1 MDKQQKEKITKLYWL
16 SGVFIMLLVVAGV
29 TNPKRF
35 AAIIG
40 SINDYISSS
49 FGDFYLFFMMTALLI
64 FLLIGVSPLG
74 RIRFGGQDAKPEF
87 SFISWFS
94 MLFCA
99 GMGIGLMFW
108 GAAEPLY
115 HFMNPP
121 IDPIDGDLTAIDRK
135 ILALQVSFFHWGL
148 HPWALYGFA
157 ALIICFFSMNLKRG
171 HNFSSFIKDDGTKF
185 NYILRRLIDFFTII
199 AILFGVT
206 MSFGL
211 GVLQLEAGLQNE
223 FHFESSVWVQLA
235 IIAVITAAY
244 IVSTLRGMDK
254 GIKLVSNV
262 SMALCIVMLATVF
275 YFMPKG
281 NLFVPLMES
290 FPEYIGKFPEFALG
304 IVNYS
309 SETWLTDWTTKYWSW
324 WIAFAPFVGI
334 FVALVSR
341 GRTVRELVFLI
352 LAIPTTFCCIW
363 FTVFGGAAISLQ
375 MENQYL
381 GNELQLENTNAILFY
396 LLNEISSSPVFTSL
410 LTWLNIAII
419 AMFFI
424 NSADSATYT
433 LSYVSKKNPN
443 TEPTVFMKISW
454 GMLFTVLA
462 ILFLYTGGLKILQQ
476 ITLVSALP
484 FTGLLIVTFCFVVV
498 EMIKYYRSHVAIL
511 KSALKQ
517 EPEEAETPST
527 VMISV
532 PKSKEKNSLA
542 QN

>member
-1 MDKQQKEKITKLYWL
+1 MENKEKITKLYWL
-16 SGVFIMLLVVAGV
+16 SGVFIMMLVAAGV

-35 AAIIG
+35 AA
-40 SINDYISSS
+40 SIESLNNYISNA
-49 FGDFYLFFMMTALLI
+49 FGDFYLVFMMSALLI
-64 FLLIGVSPLG
+64 FFLIGVSPLG
-74 RIRFGGQDAKPEF
+74 KIRFGGQDAKPEF
-87 SFISWFS
+87 SFVSWFS

-121 IDPIDGDLTAIDRK
+121 IDGDFSAVDKK
-135 ILALQVSFFHWGL
+135 IMALQFSFFHWGL
-148 HPWALYGFA
+148 NPWALYGFA

-185 NYILRRLIDFFTII
+185 NYAVRRTIDFFTII

-223 FHFESSVWVQLA
+223 FDFESSVLVQLG

-244 IVSTLRGMDK
+244 IISTLRGMDK

-262 SMALCIVMLATVF
+262 SMALCIMMLGIVF

-281 NLFVPLMES
+281 NLFGDLLTS
-290 FPEYIGKFPEFALG
+290 FPEYIAKFPEFGLG
-304 IVNYS
+304 MANYT
-309 SETWLTDWTTKYWSW
+309 SENWLTDWTTKYWSW

-334 FVALVSR
+334 FVALVSK

-352 LAIPTTFCCIW
+352 LAIPTTFCCLW
-363 FTVFGGAAISLQ
+363 FTVFGGASIGLQ
-375 MENQYL
+375 MENNYV
-381 GNELQLENTNAILFY
+381 GNQLQLENTNAILFY
-396 LLNEISSSPVFTSL
+396 LLNEISSSPLFTSI

-433 LSYVSKKNPN
+433 LSYVSKKKPDK
-443 TEPTVFMKISW
+443 EPTAFMKISW
-454 GMLFTVLA
+454 GILFTILA
-462 ILFLYTGGLKILQQ
+462 VLFLYTGGLKILQQ

-484 FTGLLIVTFCFVVV
+484 FTGLLIVTFCFVII
-498 EMIKYYRSHVAIL
+498 EMVKYYKIHIAAV
-511 KSALKQ
+511 KQ
-517 EPEEAETPST
+517 KETPEELISQDSTQQSVVFVSTP
-527 VMISV
+527 
-532 PKSKEKNSLA
+532 KEEDSENLTEK
-542 QN
+542 

>member
-1 MDKQQKEKITKLYWL
+1 MVKKEKITKLFWL
-16 SGVFIMLLVVAGV
+16 SGVFIMLLVATGI
-29 TNPKRF
+29 TNPKKF
-35 AAIIG
+35 ASVIETV
-40 SINDYISSS
+40 NNYISIS
-49 FGDFYLFFMMTALLI
+49 FGDFYLVFMMSALLI
-64 FLLIGVSPLG
+64 FFLIGVSPLG
-74 RIRFGGQDAKPEF
+74 KIRFGGQDAKPEF
-87 SFISWFS
+87 SFVSWFS

-115 HFMNPP
+115 HFINPP
-121 IDPIDGDLTAIDRK
+121 IEGDLSAVDRK

-171 HNFSSFIKDDGTKF
+171 HNFSSFIKDDGTRF
-185 NYILRRLIDFFTII
+185 NYILRRSIDFFTII

-223 FHFESSVWVQLA
+223 FKFESSVLVQLG
-235 IIAVITAAY
+235 IIAFITAAY
-244 IVSTLRGMDK
+244 IISTLRGMDK

-262 SMALCIVMLATVF
+262 SMALCILMLGIVF
-275 YFMPKG
+275 YFMPKV
-281 NLFVPLMES
+281 NLFTPLFQS
-290 FPEYIGKFPEFALG
+290 FPEYISKFPELG
-304 IVNYS
+304 MGMLNYT
-309 SETWLTDWTTKYWSW
+309 SENWLTDWTTKYWSW

-334 FVALVSR
+334 FVALVSK

-363 FTVFGGAAISLQ
+363 FTVFGGAAIGLQ
-375 MENQYL
+375 MENDYV
-381 GNELQLENTNAILFY
+381 GNQLQLENTNAILFY
-396 LLNEISSSPVFTSL
+396 LLNEISSSPVFTSI

-433 LSYVSKKNPN
+433 LSYVSKKCPDK
-443 TEPTVFMKISW
+443 EPTAFMKISW

-476 ITLVSALP
+476 ITLVTALP
-484 FTGLLIVTFCFVVV
+484 FTGLLIITFCFVIF
-498 EMIKYYRSHVAIL
+498 EMIKYYKNNFI
-511 KSALKQ
+511 
-517 EPEEAETPST
+517 
-527 VMISV
+527 
-532 PKSKEKNSLA
+532 KSKKETSEELPEKSPAAVFASVAKTDEKNSLA
-542 QN
+542 HE